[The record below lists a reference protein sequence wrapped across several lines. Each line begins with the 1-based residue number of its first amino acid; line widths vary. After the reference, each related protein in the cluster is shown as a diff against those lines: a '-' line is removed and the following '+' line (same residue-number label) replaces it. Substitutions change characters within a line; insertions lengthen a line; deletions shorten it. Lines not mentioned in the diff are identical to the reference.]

1 MALFEDIFEG
11 WSSGGLLGVG
21 LTLAAPVVLPTAGV
35 LIRPVAKGLIN
46 GYFALTELVQNG
58 VGGTEHYKNDA
69 VKNVTARRNAQGS
82 VEAKRLSGTP
92 ARNGNHQGQSAKRK
106 HSRSGT
112 RKTSAARVT

>member
-1 MALFEDIFEG
+1 MAWLEDMV
-11 WSSGGLLGVG
+11 GGLGSNVLLGVG

-35 LIRPVAKGLIN
+35 LLRPVAKGLIN

-58 VGGTEHYKNDA
+58 VGGAEHYKNDA
-69 VKNVTARRNAQGS
+69 VKNVSVRRNAQGS
-82 VEAKRLSGTP
+82 AEAKRLSGTP